1 MPLACLSKNG
11 LESGSMIREHLLV
24 YVNVDWLSYKNDVVY
39 RRGGFFSSLPPISR
53 KSLTLRSSSDKP
65 NLIPYFHL
73 EADDCS
79 KLSYFIQSDY
89 LFRARN

>member
-24 YVNVDWLSYKNDVVY
+24 YVNVDWLFYNNDVFY
-39 RRGGFFSSLPPISR
+39 RCWRFFSSLPPMSR
-53 KSLTLRSSSDKP
+53 KSPRLRSSGDKP

-73 EADDCS
+73 EADDYS
-79 KLSYFIQSDY
+79 ELSYFI
-89 LFRARN
+89 